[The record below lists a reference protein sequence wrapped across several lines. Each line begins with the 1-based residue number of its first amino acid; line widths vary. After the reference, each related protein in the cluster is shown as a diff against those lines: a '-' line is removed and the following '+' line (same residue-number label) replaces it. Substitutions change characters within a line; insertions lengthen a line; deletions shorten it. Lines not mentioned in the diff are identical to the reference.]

1 MITKS
6 GSEVHGGDF
15 HLIYDIKRAQT
26 ISRTRCPRSPVR
38 GVRSLPPQ
46 LFGAVPRDQNTGTM
60 EHMSGARLRALPVVV
75 ITLAAA
81 LSACSTHP
89 TSPLS
94 ATSSDLAA
102 CQAYYVQYQ
111 SQSGSLPPVAVP
123 YLFQLLGKADN
134 ATLRADGKSMQSEVE
149 KVYASDPSSPQ
160 RTQATAA
167 FNAATRSVTSTC
179 RAMGDAPTP

>member
-1 MITKS
+1 M
-6 GSEVHGGDF
+6 G
-15 HLIYDIKRAQT
+15 
-26 ISRTRCPRSPVR
+26 
-38 GVRSLPPQ
+38 
-46 LFGAVPRDQNTGTM
+46 
-60 EHMSGARLRALPVVV
+60 HMGGARLRALPVVV
-75 ITLAAA
+75 ITLAAT

-102 CQAYYVQYQ
+102 CQAYDVQYQ

-123 YLFQLLGKADN
+123 SLFQLLGKADN
-134 ATLRADGKSMQSEVE
+134 TTLRADGKSMQSEVE

-167 FNAATRSVTSTC
+167 FNAATHSVTGMC
-179 RAMGDAPTP
+179 RAMGDAPKI